1 MKKVL
6 SILCCIVLLFCVA
19 ACGKEP
25 EPAAEP
31 STESIPVSSNTLI
44 STEPQKPYWDTHEP
58 LSYAGIYNGQRFSGD
73 YEIASYDKTKE
84 GDAYF
89 KLPRLEGKVED
100 VAQQFLV
107 RKETI
112 TDPFLDIY
120 YDKKNNRYVDAWQT
134 GYRMDKDG
142 YPEFDFKTTTYY
154 YSNTSC
160 TIPGSDGWSY
170 IEADDEYVVY
180 VDGPK
185 KAEEENK
192 LHTRI
197 YWKKGAGLLGFYRY
211 SPSLDGG
218 GAYVT
223 NVRFTSKTADGWNMA
238 ETIVPNALPGAKRV
252 WPEKLWP
259 ADYKG
264 LNDPE
269 LRAILE
275 EY

>member
-1 MKKVL
+1 MKRIL
-6 SILCCIVLLFCVA
+6 SILCCLALVFCLT

-25 EPAAEP
+25 EPATEP
-31 STESIPVSSNTLI
+31 STESVSVSSNTLT

-58 LSYAGIYNGQRFSGD
+58 LSYAGIRYGQRFSGD
-73 YEIASYDKTKE
+73 YEICRSGETGK
-84 GDAYF
+84 GDVYF
-89 KLPRLEGKVED
+89 ARPRLVGKLED
-100 VAQQFLV
+100 ENQPSSA
-107 RKETI
+107 KEEPI
-112 TDPFLDIY
+112 IDPFIDIY
-120 YDKKNNRYVDAWQT
+120 YDRKNNRYIDAWQMGFLT
-134 GYRMDKDG
+134 GEDG
-142 YPEFDFKTTTYY
+142 YTEFDFKTTTYY
-154 YSNTSC
+154 YNDRSC
-160 TIPGSDGWSY
+160 KIPGSEEWSY

-192 LHTRI
+192 PHVRI
-197 YWKKGAGLLGFYRY
+197 YWKKNAGLLGFYY
-211 SPSLDGG
+211 YYPNPDGE
-218 GAYVT
+218 AFVT
-223 NVRFTSKTADGWNMA
+223 NIRFTSKTALGWNMA

-259 ADYKG
+259 AEYKG

>member
-1 MKKVL
+1 MKRIL

-31 STESIPVSSNTLI
+31 STESVSVTSNTLT

-73 YEIASYDKTKE
+73 YEIRRGGETRE
-84 GDAYF
+84 GDVYF
-89 KLPRLEGKVED
+89 YSPQLIGKVED
-100 VAQQFLV
+100 TNQPSTT
-107 RKETI
+107 KENMI
-112 TDPFLDIY
+112 TDPFLHIY
-120 YDKKNNRYVDAWQT
+120 YDRKNNRYIDAWQT
-134 GYRMDKDG
+134 GVLRHEDG
-142 YPEFDFKTTTYY
+142 YMEFDFKTNTYY
-154 YSNTSC
+154 YNDTSC
-160 TIPGSDGWSY
+160 KVPKMREAF
-170 IEADDEYVVY
+170 IEADDEFVVY

-185 KAEEENK
+185 EAEPEEESQ
-192 LHTRI
+192 TRI
-197 YWKKGAGLLGFYRY
+197 YWKKHAGLLGFYYY
-211 SPSLDGG
+211 SPNPGG
-218 GAYVT
+218 NAYVK
-223 NVRFTSKTADGWNMA
+223 NIRFTSKTARGWNMA

-259 ADYKG
+259 AEYKG